1 MGIKEWFN
9 KIFKKEQQKMFPVYS
24 DSTALYNINLEP
36 IQEFLKSEKYKKT
49 LNVSI
54 YELKKSKKKKMLKKL
69 ESNISGRSNW
79 THDNF
84 SIVEGS
90 ISGEEFISVRKK
102 DVALNRIGQ
111 TIITENGYIDI
122 SVKKEQEYNT
132 FTELK
137 YKEYS
142 ENRGFYKTQE
152 FDELNNLYYLKIQN
166 NDLTFYESASYAEEC
181 EIAQIE
187 KYAQPSKDK
196 ITNENYSKLTGL
208 PIIDENDN
216 NILNIFKSN
225 PYIVH
230 IQVKKQN
237 KNLKINYTQSITK
250 VFKSKKECLVGYKPA
265 IILSEIYDGENENIS
280 TYRLLEDGSYIDNKT
295 FKINDG
301 MEYVF
306 QKVLIEDIEKNT
318 KCLPFTLSKDAKMIL
333 KDGLKIQ
340 EYVREIFERGIDQI
354 NNIKMERD

>member
-1 MGIKEWFN
+1 MSRY
-9 KIFKKEQQKMFPVYS
+9 PVYS
-24 DSTALYNINLEP
+24 DSTAFYNINLEP

-49 LNVSI
+49 LNVSV
-54 YELKKSKKKKMLKKL
+54 YELKKSIKKKLLKKL
-69 ESNISGRSNW
+69 ENNIGGRSNW

-102 DVALNRIGQ
+102 DVALNRVGQ
-111 TIITENGYIDI
+111 TIVTENGYIDI
-122 SVKKEQEYNT
+122 SVKKEQEYNK
-132 FTELK
+132 FIGLQ

-142 ENRGFYKTQE
+142 ENNGFYKTEE
-152 FDELNNLYYLKIQN
+152 FDELNDLYYLKVQN
-166 NDLTFYESASYAEEC
+166 SDLTFYESAAYAEEG

-187 KYAQPSKDK
+187 KYSQPSNDK
-196 ITNENYSKLTGL
+196 IINENYSRLTGL

-216 NILNIFKSN
+216 SILNILKSN

-230 IQVKKQN
+230 IQIKKQN
-237 KNLKINYTQSITK
+237 KNLKINYTQSIIK
-250 VFKSKKECLVGYKPA
+250 VFKNKKECLVGYKPV
-265 IILSEIYDGENENIS
+265 IILSEIYDGKNENINV
-280 TYRLLEDGSYIDNKT
+280 YRLLADGSYIDNKT

-318 KCLPFTLSKDAKMIL
+318 KYLPFCLSKDAKIIL
-333 KDGLKIQ
+333 KNGLKIQ
-340 EYVREIFERGIDQI
+340 EHVRKIFENGIDKI
-354 NNIKMERD
+354 NNMKIGEN